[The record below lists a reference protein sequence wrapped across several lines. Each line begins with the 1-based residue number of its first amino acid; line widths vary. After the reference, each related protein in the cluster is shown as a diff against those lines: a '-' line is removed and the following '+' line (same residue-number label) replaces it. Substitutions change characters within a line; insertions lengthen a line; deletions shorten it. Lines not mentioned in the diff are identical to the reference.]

1 MTPGRRLVA
10 CGSGGVLAVRG
21 YPASPGYAPVAPF
34 PTALDGGI
42 SDAVLVFARE
52 KDNHDHHARH
62 GHREGSTPTLD
73 VHVAA
78 ALDAIG
84 GVLSVES
91 FPPTGRLPGHL
102 GSPGLQL
109 RFSVACDG

>member
-1 MTPGRRLVA
+1 MGIARSGIATAVIGVTDPAFVA

-52 KDNHDHHARH
+52 K
-62 GHREGSTPTLD
+62 G
-73 VHVAA
+73 
-78 ALDAIG
+78 
-84 GVLSVES
+84 
-91 FPPTGRLPGHL
+91 
-102 GSPGLQL
+102 
-109 RFSVACDG
+109 